1 MLKYLGLSAIF
12 CLLCLAS
19 LLLGAKQFS
28 LAQLWQADSVAWL
41 TLTSSRL
48 PRLMALLLTGAGLA
62 VCGVLMQQ
70 MLQNR
75 FADPGTTGAIDAA
88 KLGILLAMVLLPGTA
103 MMVTMLVALL
113 CCLASCLFFILL
125 INKLQLRHQQLLPIL
140 GLMYGSVLSA
150 IAELYAYQQQLLQSM
165 QGWLLGDFS
174 KVIAG
179 QYELIY
185 LILPLVLCSYWFAH
199 HFTLLGMGQQLAG
212 SLGLRYQQLVWLGLL
227 LVATMVA
234 SSLMTVGAIPF
245 VGLVIPQ
252 LVARHCGDHLAHSL
266 PRIALAGAAFLISCD
281 LFSRLLLYPYEIP
294 IGLTASCV
302 GALLLLR
309 FLRTS
314 A

>member
-1 MLKYLGLSAIF
+1 MLKYLGLGAAF

-19 LLLGAKQFS
+19 LLLGAQQFS
-28 LAQLWQADSVAWL
+28 FSQLWQSDPVAWL
-41 TLTSSRL
+41 TLTTSRL
-48 PRLMALLLTGAGLA
+48 PRLMALLLTGAALA

-70 MLQNR
+70 ILQNR

-88 KLGILLAMVLLPGTA
+88 KLGILLAMVLFPA
-103 MMVTMLVALL
+103 ASVMVSMLVALL
-113 CCLASCLFFILL
+113 CCLVSCLFFILL
-125 INKLQLRHQQLLPIL
+125 INKLQLRHRQLLPIL

-150 IAELYAYQQQLLQSM
+150 VAELYAYQQQLLQSM

-179 QYELIY
+179 HYELIY

-212 SLGLRYQQLVWLGLL
+212 SLGLRYQQLVWLGLV
-227 LVATMVA
+227 LVAAMVA
-234 SSLMTVGAIPF
+234 SSLITVGAIPF

-252 LVARHCGDHLAHSL
+252 LVAKHCGDHLAQSL
-266 PRIALAGAAFLISCD
+266 PKIALAGAAFLISCD
-281 LFSRLLLYPYEIP
+281 LLSRLLLYPYEIP

-302 GALLLLR
+302 GALLLLH

>member
-1 MLKYLGLSAIF
+1 MLKYLSIVVPF
-12 CLLCLAS
+12 VLLCLAS
-19 LLLGAKQFS
+19 LLLGAQQFT
-28 LAQLWQADSVAWL
+28 LAQLWQSDPLAWL

-48 PRLMALLLTGAGLA
+48 PRLIALLLTGAGLA
-62 VCGVLMQQ
+62 VCGVLLQQ

-88 KLGILLAMVLLPGTA
+88 KLGILLSMVLFPGA
-103 MMVTMLVALL
+103 AVWLSMLVALV
-113 CCLASCLFFILL
+113 CCLVSCLVFILL
-125 INKLQLRHQQLLPIL
+125 INKLQLRQRQLLPIL

-212 SLGLRYQQLVWLGLL
+212 SLGLAYQQLIWLGLG
-227 LVATMVA
+227 LVAAIVA
-234 SSLMTVGAIPF
+234 SSLLTVGAIPF

-252 LVARHCGDHLAHSL
+252 LIARHCGDHLAQSL
-266 PRIALAGAAFLISCD
+266 PKIALAGAAFLICCD

-294 IGLTASCV
+294 LGLTTSCV

-309 FLRTS
+309 FLRTP

>member
-1 MLKYLGLSAIF
+1 MLKYLGLGAIF

-28 LAQLWQADSVAWL
+28 LAQLWQSDPVAWL

-88 KLGILLAMVLLPGTA
+88 KLGILLAMVLLPGA
-103 MMVTMLVALL
+103 AVTVIMLVALL

-125 INKLQLRHQQLLPIL
+125 INKLQLRHRQLLPIL

-165 QGWLLGDFS
+165 QGLLLGDFS

-252 LVARHCGDHLAHSL
+252 LVARHCGDHLAQSL
-266 PRIALAGAAFLISCD
+266 PKIALSGAAFLISCD
-281 LFSRLLLYPYEIP
+281 LLSRLLLYPYEIP

-302 GALLLLR
+302 GALLLLS
-309 FLRTS
+309 FLRTP